1 MGTHV
6 TLPSYQTSTSRPL
19 SEILAS
25 SPEKYLG
32 KAIIEKYPNAAEG
45 QLPFLFKVLS
55 IGKALSIQAHPDK
68 KLAERLHTDRPEV
81 YKGESGPRSSARM
94 VQSDPL
100 TSLSMHV
107 FILRPQP

>member
-6 TLPSYQTSTSRPL
+6 TLPSYQTSSSLPL
-19 SEILAS
+19 SEILKS

-32 KAIIEKYPNAAEG
+32 SSILSKYPNAREG

-68 KLAERLHTDRPEV
+68 KLAERLHEERPDV
-81 YKGESGPRSSARM
+81 YKGQSWSAFQCN
-94 VQSDPL
+94 QS
-100 TSLSMHV
+100 TT
-107 FILRPQP
+107 